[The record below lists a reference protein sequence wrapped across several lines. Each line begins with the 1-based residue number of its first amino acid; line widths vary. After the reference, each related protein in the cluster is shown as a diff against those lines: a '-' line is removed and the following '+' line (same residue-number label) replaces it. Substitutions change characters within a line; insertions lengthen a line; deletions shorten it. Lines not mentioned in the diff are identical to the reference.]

1 MKAQESNLPVRV
13 GEVYELEVIEVS
25 KSGSDGVA
33 RVHGFVIFVKKGK
46 MGQKVRVRII
56 TLGSTHAVS
65 EII

>member
-1 MKAQESNLPVRV
+1 V
-13 GEVYELEVIEVS
+13 GEVYELEITELS

-46 MGQKVRVRII
+46 MGQKARVRII